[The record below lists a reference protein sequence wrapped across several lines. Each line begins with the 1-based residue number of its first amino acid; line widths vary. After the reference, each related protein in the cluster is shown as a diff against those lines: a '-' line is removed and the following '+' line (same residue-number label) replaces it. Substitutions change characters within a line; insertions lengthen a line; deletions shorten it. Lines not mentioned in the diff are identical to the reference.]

1 MECPRYTLGIPIHD
15 IPPYAAVVYPR
26 IPRLIPWSGSASARL
41 IEPNDERSSRSGDWP
56 GRRPSRSR
64 RRPPADCGLSER
76 FRCNRTRR
84 TKRTLGMDLRPS
96 GTGARARAR
105 ARTKAGRRDRRV
117 AKATLDDRQ
126 VRIFVRRVGR
136 AERHGPIL
144 ARWVERVHLGLG
156 ALARPRR
163 IALQAQGIGCAEPSP
178 GADSV
183 GANPV
188 PAQMWQR
195 QT

>member
-1 MECPRYTLGIPIHD
+1 MECPRYTLGIPIRD
-15 IPPYAAVVYPR
+15 ILPYAPVVYPGIPR
-26 IPRLIPWSGSASARL
+26 IPRLIPSSGSAGARL

-76 FRCNRTRR
+76 FRCTHSPNETDARH
-84 TKRTLGMDLRPS
+84 GSPPLRD
-96 GTGARARAR
+96 GARARAR

-144 ARWVERVHLGLG
+144 ARWIERVHLGLS

-163 IALQAQGIGCAEPSP
+163 IALQA
-178 GADSV
+178 
-183 GANPV
+183 
-188 PAQMWQR
+188 
-195 QT
+195 